1 MRWGGRGKRMVR
13 KKLLRRGA
21 VVVLAVVAIAAVGC
35 ARRGP
40 LKVSTIQTGKS
51 LNSDNS
57 VGEHTTRFKGQ
68 DTIYVA
74 VLTEG
79 PGAGTLSARWT
90 YVGRLVS
97 EDSRKVSYSDS
108 AATEFHI
115 KNSSGFP
122 PGDYAVEVLL
132 DGKPVETRNLKVEK

>member
-1 MRWGGRGKRMVR
+1 M
-13 KKLLRRGA
+13 A
-21 VVVLAVVAIAAVGC
+21 C
-35 ARRGP
+35 ACPRRGP

-57 VGEHTTRFKGQ
+57 VGEHTTRFRGQ
-68 DTIYVA
+68 DTLYVA

-79 PGAGTLSARWT
+79 PGAGTLTASWT
-90 YVGRLVS
+90 YVGRS
-97 EDSRKVSYSDS
+97 SARTRKVSYRDT

-122 PGDYAVEVLL
+122 PGDYAVEILL
-132 DGKPVETRNLKVEK
+132 DGKPVETRNLRVEKEK

>member
-1 MRWGGRGKRMVR
+1 MVR
-13 KKLLRRGA
+13 KKLLRRVA
-21 VVVLAVVAIAAVGC
+21 VTALVLATVVAVGC

-57 VGEHTTRFKGQ
+57 VGGHTTRFKGQ

-79 PGAGTLSARWT
+79 PGAGTLTARWT

-97 EDSRKVSYSDS
+97 EDSRHVSYSDS

-122 PGDYAVEVLL
+122 PGDYAVEILL
-132 DGKPVETRNLKVEK
+132 DGKPVETRNLRVEKEK

>member
-1 MRWGGRGKRMVR
+1 MVR
-13 KKLLRRGA
+13 EKLLRSSA
-21 VVVLAVVAIAAVGC
+21 LVWVALIAVVACGC
-35 ARRGP
+35 QPRGP
-40 LKVSTIQTGKS
+40 LKIATIQTGKS

-57 VGEHTTRFKGQ
+57 VGEHTTRFRRQ

-74 VLTEG
+74 VLTDG
-79 PGAGTLSARWT
+79 PGAGTLTARWT

-97 EDSRKVSYSDS
+97 EDSRKVSYGDS

-122 PGDYAVEVLL
+122 PGDYAVEILL
-132 DGKPVETRNLKVEK
+132 EGKPVETRNLRVEKEK

>member
-1 MRWGGRGKRMVR
+1 MVR
-13 KKLLRRGA
+13 NKLLSRGA

>member
-1 MRWGGRGKRMVR
+1 MVR
-13 KKLLRRGA
+13 EKLLRTGT
-21 VVVLAVVAIAAVGC
+21 VVALALLLVVAGGC

-40 LKVSTIQTGKS
+40 LTVKTIQTGKS

-74 VLTEG
+74 VLTDG
-79 PGAGTLSARWT
+79 PGAGTLAARWT

-97 EDSRKVSYSDS
+97 EDSRRVSYSDS

-122 PGDYAVEVLL
+122 PGDYAVEILL
-132 DGKPVETRNLKVEK
+132 DGPADQLRIEG

>member
-1 MRWGGRGKRMVR
+1 MVR
-13 KKLLRRGA
+13 EKLLRTGT
-21 VVVLAVVAIAAVGC
+21 VVALALLLVVAGGC

-40 LKVSTIQTGKS
+40 LTVKTVQTGKS
-51 LNSDNS
+51 LNSDTS

-74 VLTEG
+74 VLTDG
-79 PGAGTLSARWT
+79 PGAGTLVARWT

-97 EDSRKVSYSDS
+97 EDSRRVSYSDS

-122 PGDYAVEVLL
+122 PGDYAVEILL
-132 DGKPVETRNLKVEK
+132 DGKSVETRNLRVEKEK

>member
-1 MRWGGRGKRMVR
+1 MVR
-13 KKLLRRGA
+13 EKLLRCGA
-21 VVVLAVVAIAAVGC
+21 IVVLALATVVAGC
-35 ARRGP
+35 QPRGP

-57 VGEHTTRFKGQ
+57 VGEHTTRFRGQ

-79 PGAGTLSARWT
+79 PGAGTLTARWT

-97 EDSRKVSYSDS
+97 EDSRKVSYGDS

-115 KNSSGFP
+115 TNSGGFP
-122 PGDYAVEVLL
+122 PGDYAVEILL
-132 DGKPVETRNLKVEK
+132 DGKPVEMRNLRVDKQK

>member
-1 MRWGGRGKRMVR
+1 MVR
-13 KKLLRRGA
+13 EKLLRFA
-21 VVVLAVVAIAAVGC
+21 AIVALVLALVSAAC
-35 ARRGP
+35 QPRGP

-57 VGEHTTRFKGQ
+57 VGAHTTRFRGQ
-68 DTIYVA
+68 DTLYVA

-79 PGAGTLSARWT
+79 PGAGTLTARWT

-97 EDSRKVSYSDS
+97 EDSRTVSYGDS

-122 PGDYAVEVLL
+122 PGDYAVEILL
-132 DGKPVETRNLKVEK
+132 DGKPVETRNLRVEKEK

>member
-1 MRWGGRGKRMVR
+1 MRRGRRGHSMVR
-13 KKLLRRGA
+13 EKLLRSGA
-21 VVVLAVVAIAAVGC
+21 IIALALVLVVACQPRA
-35 ARRGP
+35 P
-40 LKVSTIQTGKS
+40 LKVSTIQTGRS

-57 VGEHTTRFKGQ
+57 VGGHTTRFRAQ
-68 DTIYVA
+68 DTMYVS

-79 PGAGTLSARWT
+79 AGAGTLTARWT

-97 EDSRKVSYSDS
+97 EDSRRVSYADS

-122 PGDYAVEVLL
+122 PGDYAVEILL
-132 DGKPVETRNLKVEK
+132 DGKPVETRSLRVEKEK